1 MNRSIAARW
10 CAAVVTM
17 TSLVLSLTVGI
28 VVAGASSV
36 PAPHRVRA
44 SGTSTSVLVKWAPP
58 AGVAVRKYV
67 VISRPLGRSCVTAS
81 TSCYVK
87 GLRPGKF
94 YTFRVAAKSPQGT
107 SVWSPPSDRVRVD
120 KVGTYFVNTVASA
133 GARVSRY
140 VTAFSDTT
148 TKTKEQYD
156 LAKISDAY
164 ALFSKSLIRESWPS
178 AAKSDLS
185 AFIATVHTLGID
197 TVNSLKA
204 VSVSS
209 QSETYYVLTN
219 ETNLEVLNE
228 AKVRSALALPQV
240 IIPSIA
246 QPPTAVALGTSETIH
261 DFDGDALAVTVSQL
275 VDPAT
280 ALSDT
285 DQPSSG
291 DRFLAVELTISNTS
305 SQEIQD
311 DANSATIVTGSD
323 GETYSANFG
332 LVSQCASFE
341 EDIGFVD
348 LKPGDSTT
356 GCVVFQLPTNVTV
369 QSISL
374 SLEPGYLDTAEWSN

>member
-1 MNRSIAARW
+1 MNRSVAARW

-44 SGTSTSVLVKWAPP
+44 SGTATSVLVKWAPV
-58 AGVAVRKYV
+58 AGVAVKKYV
-67 VISRPLGRSCVTAS
+67 VISRPLGRLCVTAS

-94 YTFRVAAKSPQGT
+94 YTFRVAAKSSQGT
-107 SVWSPPSDRVRVD
+107 SAWSPPSDRVRVD
-120 KVGTYFVNTVASA
+120 KVSTYFVNTVASA

-164 ALFSKSLIRESWPS
+164 ALFSKSLIREAWPS

-209 QSETYYVLTN
+209 QSQTYYVLTN

-240 IIPSIA
+240 IIPPIA
-246 QPPTAVALGTSETIH
+246 QTPTAVALGTSETIH
-261 DFDGDALAVTVSQL
+261 DFDGDALAVTVSQV

-280 ALSDT
+280 PLSDS

-291 DRFLAVELTISNTS
+291 DRFVAVELTISNTS

-356 GCVVFQLPTNVTV
+356 GCVVFQLPTSVTV
-369 QSISL
+369 QSISF

>member
-1 MNRSIAARW
+1 
-10 CAAVVTM
+10 
-17 TSLVLSLTVGI
+17 
-28 VVAGASSV
+28 
-36 PAPHRVRA
+36 
-44 SGTSTSVLVKWAPP
+44 
-58 AGVAVRKYV
+58 
-67 VISRPLGRSCVTAS
+67 
-81 TSCYVK
+81 
-87 GLRPGKF
+87 
-94 YTFRVAAKSPQGT
+94 
-107 SVWSPPSDRVRVD
+107 
-120 KVGTYFVNTVASA
+120 
-133 GARVSRY
+133 

-178 AAKSDLS
+178 VAKSDLS